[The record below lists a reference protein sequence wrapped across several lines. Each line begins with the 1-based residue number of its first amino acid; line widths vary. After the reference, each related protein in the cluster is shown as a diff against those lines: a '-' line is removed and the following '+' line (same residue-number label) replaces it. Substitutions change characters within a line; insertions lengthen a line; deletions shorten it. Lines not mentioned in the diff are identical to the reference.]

1 MNFKFQK
8 FMSCKTSSQ
17 MIMHANCIK
26 LLIIDKILRT
36 IMDTVYNYKIVL
48 HNLPENT
55 IIMHYAI
62 SSCTSITDLMH
73 REQL

>member
-1 MNFKFQK
+1 MYQ
-8 FMSCKTSSQ
+8 
-17 MIMHANCIK
+17 
-26 LLIIDKILRT
+26 IINHNDKILRT